1 MENILYLLAS
11 VSLTATRNI
20 TSKKTAAASKDLSQ
34 FFFSQS
40 VLFLSAALLL
50 IFLNPAAF
58 VKISGVTVIYGIIY
72 GVLLILSQWMFT
84 LALKRGS
91 TSICSVVYSLGFI
104 LPTISGTLFWGEP
117 FTLLNLI
124 GLILAIS
131 VIFLTVKRG
140 EGDKK
145 AGGGFAAFILIAM
158 VASGGLGI
166 MQKFQQTCPA
176 KDERSLFLI
185 IAFGFA
191 FLGSALAYL
200 LSKKEARPQSSLIIY
215 PAITGLCFGG
225 ANLLNTILAGRMKSA
240 VFFPL
245 QNIST
250 ILLSTLLGILIFK
263 EKLNAKT
270 AVIILLGASTVVI
283 FSL

>member
-20 TSKKTAAASKDLSQ
+20 TSKKTAAASKGLSQ

-50 IFLNPAAF
+50 AALN
-58 VKISGVTVIYGIIY
+58 
-72 GVLLILSQWMFT
+72 
-84 LALKRGS
+84 
-91 TSICSVVYSLGFI
+91 
-104 LPTISGTLFWGEP
+104 
-117 FTLLNLI
+117 
-124 GLILAIS
+124 
-131 VIFLTVKRG
+131 
-140 EGDKK
+140 
-145 AGGGFAAFILIAM
+145 
-158 VASGGLGI
+158 
-166 MQKFQQTCPA
+166 
-176 KDERSLFLI
+176 
-185 IAFGFA
+185 
-191 FLGSALAYL
+191 
-200 LSKKEARPQSSLIIY
+200 

-250 ILLSTLLGILIFK
+250 ILLSTLLGTLIFK
-263 EKLNAKT
+263 EKITAKT
-270 AVIILLGASTVVI
+270 AVIILLGALTVVV

>member
-58 VKISGVTVIYGIIY
+58 VKISGVTVIYGVIY

-166 MQKFQQTCPA
+166 MQKLQQTCPA

-200 LSKKEARPQSSLIIY
+200 LSKKEARPQASLIIY

-263 EKLNAKT
+263 EKLTAKT

>member
-50 IFLNPAAF
+50 SLLNPAAF
-58 VKISGVTVIYGIIY
+58 LKVSGITAIYGVIY

-104 LPTISGTLFWGEP
+104 LPTVSGTLFWGEP
-117 FTLLNLI
+117 FTPLNLV

-140 EGDKK
+140 EGEKK
-145 AGGGFAAFILIAM
+145 AGRSFAAFILIAM
-158 VASGGLGI
+158 AASGGLGI
-166 MQKFQQTCPA
+166 MQKLQQAGEA
-176 KDERSLFLI
+176 KNERSLFLI
-185 IAFGFA
+185 IAFAFA
-191 FLGSALAYL
+191 FLGSVIAFL
-200 LSKKEARPQSSLIIY
+200 LSKKSGKPAASSVFY
-215 PAITGLCFGG
+215 PMVTGLCFGG

-263 EKLNAKT
+263 EKLTAKT
-270 AVIILLGASTVVI
+270 AVIITLGAATVVV

>member
-20 TSKKTAAASKDLSQ
+20 TSKKTAAASKGLSQ

-50 IFLNPAAF
+50 AALNPAAF
-58 VKISGVTVIYGIIY
+58 AKASGVTVIYGVIY

-104 LPTISGTLFWGEP
+104 LPTVSGAIFWGEP

-124 GLILAIS
+124 GLILAVS
-131 VIFLTVKRG
+131 VIFLTVKKGDG
-140 EGDKK
+140 EKK

-166 MQKFQQTCPA
+166 MQKLQQSCHA

-185 IAFGFA
+185 IAFSFA

-200 LSKKEARPQSSLIIY
+200 FSKKEAKPQASLMIY

-263 EKLNAKT
+263 EKITAKT
-270 AVIILLGASTVVI
+270 AVIILLGALTVVI